1 MKDLLIKKNN
11 NKKVILDDDTMKEI
25 QQVLNADKRR
35 KQIEWGIEPSNGL
48 LLYGPPGTGKTTL
61 AKVAAA
67 NNEYGFYYSSGS
79 SFVEKYVGI
88 GAKKVRELYTKAKTY
103 VNNYNMP
110 CIIFID
116 EIDAIGSKRDSSSSG
131 GTREIENTLNQLL
144 IEMDGAD
151 SNPNVITIAA
161 TNRLDILDSALTR
174 SGRFDKKIELKLPNM
189 ESREKLF
196 RLFGSKI
203 KKKSKLPYKKL
214 AEISDGLSGADIEYV
229 IKQATMNAIDANK
242 EKLTPSDIYKILEE
256 FDCKKEER
264 NSIGFIIP
272 DTMTAVACEN
282 E

>member
-1 MKDLLIKKNN
+1 MKNLLIKKNKD
-11 NKKVILDDDTMKEI
+11 KKVILDDDTMREI
-25 QQVLNADKRR
+25 QQILNAEKRA

-67 NNEYGFYYSSGS
+67 SNDYGFYYSSGS

-88 GAKKVRELYTKAKTY
+88 GAKKIRELYTKAKTY

-110 CIIFID
+110 CIVFID
-116 EIDAIGSKRDSSSSG
+116 EIDAIGGKRNIDSG
-131 GTREIENTLNQLL
+131 GGSKEIENTLNQLL

-161 TNRLDILDSALTR
+161 TNRLDILDDALTR
-174 SGRFDKKIELKLPNM
+174 SGRFDKKIELRLPNT

-214 AEISDGLSGADIEYV
+214 AEISDGLSGADIEYI
-229 IKQATMNAIDANK
+229 IKQAAMNAIDADK
-242 EKLTPSDIYKILEE
+242 EKLTPSDIYKVLEE
-256 FDCKKEER
+256 FDCKKEEY
-264 NSIGFIIP
+264 NTIGFIIP
-272 DTMTAVACEN
+272 DTTIAVASECE
-282 E
+282 

>member
-1 MKDLLIKKNN
+1 MKTLLTKKNN

-25 QQVLNADKRR
+25 QQVLNIDKRI

-61 AKVAAA
+61 ARVAAI
-67 NNEYGFYYSSGS
+67 NNEYGFYYASGS

-88 GAKKVRELYTKAKTY
+88 GAKKVKELYTKAKSY
-103 VNNYNMP
+103 VNNYNAP
-110 CIIFID
+110 CIVFID
-116 EIDAIGSKRDSSSSG
+116 EIDAIGCKRNPDSGG

-144 IEMDGAD
+144 IEMDGVD

-161 TNRLDILDSALTR
+161 TNRLDMLDSALTR
-174 SGRFDKKIELKLPNM
+174 SGRFDKKIEFKLPNI

-214 AEISDGLSGADIEYV
+214 AEISDGLSGADIEYI
-229 IKQATMNAIDANK
+229 IKQSAMNAIDADK
-242 EKLTPSDIYKILEE
+242 ERLTPSDIYKVLEE
-256 FDCKKEER
+256 FNCTKEKEH
-264 NSIGFIIP
+264 NAIGFIMP
-272 DTMTAVACEN
+272 DTMIAVES